1 MITLTTIVSNKLTN
15 ALPLVD
21 ESIINE
27 VQQNYLLH
35 LRTGDDYKA
44 ALAQSNSAQSN
55 NEPQL
60 KDFESVTHQS
70 TNFIYHNEQT
80 SIDVKASII
89 HDVKINLLV
98 NNVISKDLA
107 STLASSASSISN
119 AQNSSNWSY
128 LLSVQ
133 KADRR
138 TLGPVR
144 IHQELID
151 LKNSISQQTGEN
163 VDNESFTLAI
173 PPSHY
178 GYLMAKNDAGI
189 SAFELLQGSIR
200 DINIA
205 IVPELNDG
213 NISTAVLIAE
223 SHVYGKAGYFTWD
236 NPDNPNDARLIEFGI
251 NETVAYLTSQ
261 SCANNDESFRVN
273 IPNYRLVIT
282 NPEQIAVLKG
292 I

>member
-133 KADRR
+133 QKADRR
-138 TLGPVR
+138 NLAPIR
-144 IHQELID
+144 IYQEIIN
-151 LKNSISQQTGEN
+151 LKELISQQTGEN
-163 VDNESFTLAI
+163 VDNENFTLAI

-178 GYLMAKNDAGI
+178 GYLMAKNDIGI
-189 SAFELLQGSIR
+189 SAFELLKGSIR
-200 DINIA
+200 DIK
-205 IVPELNDG
+205 IVFIPELNNGDIG
-213 NISTAVLIAE
+213 TAVLIAE
-223 SHVYGKAGYFTWD
+223 SHIYGKAGYFTWD
-236 NPDNPNDARLIEFGI
+236 NPKGADPIEFGI

-261 SCANNDESFRVN
+261 GRANNGESFRVD